1 MRCATP
7 SPAQDSP
14 EQRRDL
20 LFRGWPTDDRSRR
33 CDRAAL
39 YLLDA
44 AGLLEHPA
52 VLEHTGIDFLS
63 AAGRFPWWYA
73 TVNWTAL
80 RSDPTVADLG
90 GATGRL
96 LRLAISIA
104 AGNPVDPHD
113 VLVTLGPEHA
123 QIVATALARTT
134 GSDAGLAIA
143 ASPSRCDDRYEHRS
157 TPTTPG
163 EPTS

>member
-1 MRCATP
+1 MPCATP

-20 LFRGWPTDDRSRR
+20 LFRGWPTDERSRR

-39 YLLDA
+39 HLLDA

-52 VLEHTGIDFLS
+52 MLEHTDIDFLGT
-63 AAGRFPWWYA
+63 GRGPWWYA
-73 TVNWTAL
+73 KVNWTAL
-80 RSDPTVADLG
+80 RSEPTVADLS

-96 LRLAISIA
+96 LRLAVSIA
-104 AGNPVDPHD
+104 DGNQVDPHD
-113 VLVTLGPEHA
+113 VLVNLGPEYA
-123 QIVATALARTT
+123 QMVTTALARIT
-134 GSDAGLAIA
+134 GIDADLAIA
-143 ASPSRCDDRYEHRS
+143 ASPSRCDHRYAHRS
-157 TPTTPG
+157 TSTTPG